1 MLTATLFCSLKQT
14 EITTLCNMADEVL
27 ALFWPEIHVDISDV
41 GVNHIQSSGFLSCDF
56 NLGSPTKTSWP
67 LAFQIP
73 WKT

>member
-1 MLTATLFCSLKQT
+1 MLTVTLFCSLKQP

-27 ALFWPEIHVDISDV
+27 ALFWPEIHVDTSNV
-41 GVNHIQSSGFLSCDF
+41 GGNQSSGFLSCDF